1 MILLGFLAGKSRKIP
16 VEGLAWLNIFVVYIA
31 LPALFFQLL
40 SKTPIEQIA
49 SWSFILATTSTA
61 YLVFALS
68 FLVGS
73 IASRGNIG
81 QAAIQGFAGSY
92 GNIGFMGPGLAIA
105 AFGPGAAVPVALIFC
120 FENAMH
126 FTLAPLM
133 AAIDKNNGES
143 RIKLLVSVFWKIF
156 SHPFILAT
164 IAGILAAALQFTP
177 PLPIDRLLSSLQAAA
192 APTALFAMGVSI
204 ALRPAGRM
212 PVAIPF
218 LLTLKL
224 VVHPILAY
232 VVVSWVGDFEPI
244 WVYSAVL
251 LAGLPTATNVFV
263 LAQQSNVWVERAS
276 SMIMLSTALS
286 VFTISAIL
294 YLINSGL
301 IPVDLFPA
309 N

>member
-1 MILLGFLAGKSRKIP
+1 MILLGFIAGKFWSIP
-16 VEGLAWLNIFVVYIA
+16 VDGLAWLNIFVVYIA

-49 SWSFILATTSTA
+49 SWNFILATTSTA
-61 YLVFALS
+61 YLIFALS

-73 IASRGNIG
+73 IASKGNIG
-81 QAAIQGFAGSY
+81 QSAIQGFAGSY

-143 RIKLLVSVFWKIF
+143 RLKLLGSVVWKIF

-164 IAGILAAALQFTP
+164 IAGILAAALQFKP

-218 LLTLKL
+218 LLALKL
-224 VVHPILAY
+224 VIHPMLAY
-232 VVVSWVGDFEPI
+232 VVVSWVGDFEPV

-276 SMIMLSTALS
+276 SMILISTGLSL
-286 VFTISAIL
+286 FTISGIL
-294 YLINSGL
+294 YLINSGVL
-301 IPVDLFPA
+301 PVDLFPA